1 MVIKVQTQK
10 FGSDTWRSVVEIT
23 LTWQDQVLVD
33 IQVDGG
39 ESSTDSDRLGLAEKS
54 IPQTEQIHFKTWT
67 NIFCNVDK
75 FIF

>member
-54 IPQTEQIHFKTWT
+54 ISQTEQTHFTIWT
-67 NIFCNVDK
+67 NIFGNVDK
-75 FIF
+75 YIF